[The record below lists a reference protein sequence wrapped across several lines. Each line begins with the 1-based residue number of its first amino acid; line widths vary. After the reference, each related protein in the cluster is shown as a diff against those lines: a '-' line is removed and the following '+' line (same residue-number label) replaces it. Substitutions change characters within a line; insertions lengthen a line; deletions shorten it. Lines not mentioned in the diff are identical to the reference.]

1 MLSMGDVDCEAAG
14 PAALDEIAI
23 KLDTVV
29 EGRTKLEVLDTV
41 ALDEAAILLDA
52 FNEDTAALEAKK
64 VKHSQLPMKKNRRG
78 CLFN

>member
-14 PAALDEIAI
+14 LAALDEIV
-23 KLDTVV
+23 DTVV
-29 EGRTKLEVLDTV
+29 EGRAVPEVLDTA
-41 ALDEAAILLDA
+41 ALDEVALLLDTV
-52 FNEDTAALEAKK
+52 NEEAAALEAKK

>member
-14 PAALDEIAI
+14 LAALDEIV
-23 KLDTVV
+23 DTVV
-29 EGRTKLEVLDTV
+29 EGRTVPEGLDTG
-41 ALDEAAILLDA
+41 ALDEVALLLDTFDGDEA
-52 FNEDTAALEAKK
+52 AALEATK